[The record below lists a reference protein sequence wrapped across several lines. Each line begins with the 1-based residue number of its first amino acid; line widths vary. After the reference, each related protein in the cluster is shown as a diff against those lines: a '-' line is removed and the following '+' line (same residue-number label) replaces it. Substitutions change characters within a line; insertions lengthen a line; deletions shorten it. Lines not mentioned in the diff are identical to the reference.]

1 MASHFR
7 DGAAAPDDPGT
18 SETVARAAGPT
29 RVMGAQPPTTR
40 LARDLD
46 DTLPNIPMGAASGRA
61 YAPEPEPVRVD
72 AVPSPA
78 QYRYGEE
85 PGAAS
90 PARRRRHLPA
100 RGLLALLAW
109 ACRLAAITLSVV
121 AVLDCF
127 SNLSSRTALFNLT
140 AALASALPARVS
152 GLYVI
157 NTPFGG
163 AFRGDFALSS
173 LALFVAD
180 WLLCRVRGS
189 LRR

>member
-7 DGAAAPDDPGT
+7 GEPVPPADPEAT
-18 SETVARAAGPT
+18 TTVAEAAGST
-29 RVMGAQPPTTR
+29 RVMPAQPRTAR
-40 LARDLD
+40 LGQDLD
-46 DTLPNIPMGAASGRA
+46 DTLPGIPATAARGRA
-61 YAPEPEPVRVD
+61 YAPEPEPPRVD

-78 QYRYGEE
+78 QYRYEDE
-85 PGAAS
+85 PRAARG
-90 PARRRRHLPA
+90 RRRRHLPA
-100 RGLLALLAW
+100 RAVLALLAW
-109 ACRLAAITLSVV
+109 ACRLAAIALSVV

-127 SNLSSRTALFNLT
+127 SNLSARAALFNLT
-140 AALASALPARVS
+140 AVLASALPAQVS

-163 AFRGDFALSS
+163 AFRGDFAVCAV
-173 LALFVAD
+173 ALFVAD